1 MLKFVSE
8 VHYIP
13 CAWVSQICLK
23 FVQVE
28 CLPLTSAHL
37 KIHLQLLFH
46 PPTSTWNNTSSNSK
60 PLANWTPEAFVQS
73 KAFHYGV
80 SLESKQNTRLGASK
94 TGGMTQKASKNLP
107 KKLSDVDGRSLNIPY
122 INKVSYLSSDLPTK
136 FWGTFPPYDQ
146 MSAIKLCPMAYPPP
160 SPTPGWPTLQPR

>member
-23 FVQVE
+23 FLQVE

-73 KAFHYGV
+73 KEFHYGV
-80 SLESKQNTRLGASK
+80 SLEAEQKQQIRSIK
-94 TGGMTQKASKNLP
+94 TGGLTQKASKNLP
-107 KKLSDVDGRSLNIPY
+107 KKLRDVDGRSLNIPY
-122 INKVSYLSSDLPTK
+122 LSFIPSKRCVANKILRHIPSLWSNVGHY
-136 FWGTFPPYDQ
+136 
-146 MSAIKLCPMAYPPP
+146 LCPMATQ
-160 SPTPGWPTLQPR
+160 PTPWMTNPSTT